1 MAINPFTL
9 DYSDSNVI
17 KSMQIQA
24 LNTVK
29 DTSASQ
35 KIKLKQEKK
44 KEIIKK
50 EEQENLGRKVSLIF
64 EKLDMIFKY
73 SIKDYRIIIRIYDKN
88 KTLILEDE
96 IEDFNELLNSIKN
109 DKGKIID
116 FKI

>member
-1 MAINPFTL
+1 MAINPITL
-9 DYSDSNVI
+9 DYSDSNAI
-17 KSMQIQA
+17 KSLQMQA

-29 DTSASQ
+29 STSTLG
-35 KIKLKQEKK
+35 KVKLKQDKK

-50 EEQENLGRKVSLIF
+50 EQQKSLGKKVSLIF
-64 EKLDMIFKY
+64 EKLGMIFEY
-73 SIKDYRIIIRIYDKN
+73 VVEDYRIVIKIYDKN
-88 KTLILEDE
+88 KKLILEDE

>member
-17 KSMQIQA
+17 KSMQVQA

-29 DTSASQ
+29 STSTSQ

-44 KEIIKK
+44 KKIIKK
-50 EEQENLGRKVSLIF
+50 EKQESLGKKVSLIF
-64 EKLDMIFKY
+64 EKLDLIFKY
-73 SIKDYRIIIRIYDKN
+73 IIDDYKIIIKIYDKN
-88 KTLILEDE
+88 NKLILEDE